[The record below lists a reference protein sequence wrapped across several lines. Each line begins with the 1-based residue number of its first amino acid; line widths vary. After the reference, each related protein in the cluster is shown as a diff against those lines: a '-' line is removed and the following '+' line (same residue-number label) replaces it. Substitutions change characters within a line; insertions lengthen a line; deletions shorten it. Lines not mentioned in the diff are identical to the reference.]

1 MVKME
6 FTKVGTEQFVVLLA
20 GTLIWFAVP
29 VAIALIWKTRKK
41 EPLSTI
47 LIGAAT
53 FLLFALIL
61 EKPIQN
67 VLIFPVQMGLE
78 EHAASRFINARPVL
92 LGIVLGLFP
101 GVFEETGRLVAF
113 TTVLRKRRNRETSI
127 SHGIGHGGIEVIVS
141 MGITYITNIVYAL
154 MINSGRFSEL
164 VEMVK
169 AQAPDQVGQ
178 IYVIASQLASFSA
191 AELVMPVVERVFSF
205 MFHVGASMLVFYAC
219 RDRRRL
225 WLYPLAI
232 LIHTVMDGIVGLS
245 ISGAV
250 SISTWALEGMIA
262 LFGSLTFFGAYF
274 LLYKRDAELS

>member
-1 MVKME
+1 ME